1 MSIKS
6 LWLFR
11 LVFLGL
17 FCSSI
22 TVAGCSF
29 TGGVPQWSGSGFIR
43 KELLEYKKVAVL
55 PFQGDSKGEA
65 SDTSAENFHEKF
77 PQIELVKREQVLEVF
92 QEQDLYSD
100 RIDKATRRKLGQ
112 VFGVQAFIIGSVYY
126 PSILR
131 WLLQI
136 QVIDVETGEIM
147 GRSLVEIN
155 YVGAEGLKEA
165 CKIAVKNLALK

>member
-1 MSIKS
+1 MNKRS

-17 FCSSI
+17 FCFCI
-22 TVAGCSF
+22 TVAGCFF
-29 TGGVPQWSGSGFIR
+29 TGGAPPSSGSGFIR
-43 KELLEYKKVAVL
+43 KELLEYKKAAVL

-65 SDTSAENFHEKF
+65 SDTFAESFHEKF
-77 PQIELVKREQVLEVF
+77 PQIELVKKKQVLEVF

-100 RIDKATRRKLGQ
+100 RMDKTTRRKLGQ
-112 VFGVQAFIIGSVYY
+112 VFGVQAFIVGNVYY

-136 QVIDVETGEIM
+136 QVVDVETGEIM
-147 GRSLVEIN
+147 ERSLVEIDDM
-155 YVGAEGLKEA
+155 GAEGLKEG
-165 CKIAVKNLALK
+165 CRIAVKNLALK

>member
-1 MSIKS
+1 MTIKS
-6 LWLFR
+6 LGFFR

-77 PQIELVKREQVLEVF
+77 PQIELVRREQVLQAF

-112 VFGVQAFIIGSVYY
+112 VFGVQAFIIGNVYY

-165 CKIAVKNLALK
+165 CKIAVKNLVLK